1 MLLKSTIF
9 YLMRTSDLTMYNF
22 CFHQFCTPIFLS
34 LSTWKRKKTHWSNEA
49 FFSGWNSWKQIITNE
64 NRVRGLVDWSDE
76 LINKFLRLGY
86 RCRKCNDFNDFFSNQ
101 TSNIQRG
108 QNIMCNIFNEM
119 QFSISASE
127 IMAEFWIISVTL

>member
-9 YLMRTSDLTMYNF
+9 HLMSSSDLTTISVFTNF
-22 CFHQFCTPIFLS
+22 VHQYFSVWALE
-34 LSTWKRKKTHWSNEA
+34 KEKKHWSNEA

-76 LINKFLRLGY
+76 LINLFLRLGY